1 MLFSLLIPL
10 QVFGKK
16 SIQFFD
22 RNGDQFNEEKVTTI
36 KQGYLTLKVITEID
50 SNKDGK
56 FDIEAKTYFHHDR
69 MKSYTITKKDQ
80 NFDGKWDKKEVEIKP
95 LSTVY

>member
-1 MLFSLLIPL
+1 MLAALLLPL

-16 SIQFFD
+16 SILYFD

-36 KQGYLTLKVITEID
+36 KQGYQTLKVITEID
-50 SNKDGK
+50 SNKDGNV
-56 FDIEAKTYFHHDR
+56 DIEMKTYFHHDR
-69 MKSYTITKKDQ
+69 MKSYTITKKDH

-95 LSTVY
+95 LTTVY

>member
-1 MLFSLLIPL
+1 MLLSLLLPL

-16 SIQFFD
+16 SVLYFD
-22 RNGDQFNEEKVTTI
+22 RNGDQFNEEKVITI
-36 KQGYLTLKVITEID
+36 KQGYQTLKVITEID

-56 FDIEAKTYFHHDR
+56 ADIEIKTYFHHDR
-69 MKSYTITKKDQ
+69 MKTYTITKKDQ
-80 NFDGKWDKKEVEIKP
+80 DFDGKWDKKEVEIKP